1 MDKMPQN
8 IKKALLLSAG
18 LFVVGKKKAE
28 ELAQNLKENGINSE
42 EAEKVANEVLE
53 AAKAQKNNFVQRLVS
68 EVEKRNIFATK
79 EDIEKLQK
87 TVNEISNKLDESEE

>member
-1 MDKMPQN
+1 MDNMPKN

-28 ELAQNLKENGINSE
+28 ELAQNLKDNGINSK
-42 EAEKVANEVLE
+42 EAEEVANEVLQ
-53 AAKAQKNNFVQRLVS
+53 AARTQKNHFVQKLVS

-87 TVNEISNKLDESEE
+87 AVKEISDKLDEGDE